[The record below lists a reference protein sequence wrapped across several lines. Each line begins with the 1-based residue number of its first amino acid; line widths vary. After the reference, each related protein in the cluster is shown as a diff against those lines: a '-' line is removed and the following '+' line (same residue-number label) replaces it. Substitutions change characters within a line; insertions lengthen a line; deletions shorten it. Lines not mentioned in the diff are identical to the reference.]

1 MSNFYVVSNDD
12 DLKKLAHMACEIWH
26 QHYFDIL
33 SFEQIEYMLNNFQS
47 VNALKNQVNEGY
59 EYYFIVDNNIYTGYL
74 GIKKYPKHLF
84 LSKLY
89 IKKDHRGKG
98 LGKKAIEFALQRA
111 KELGCDKVVLTVN
124 KENVN
129 SISVYEKLGFKK
141 TDSIVTDIGAGFVM
155 NDYIY
160 TYFMSS
166 V

>member
-47 VNALKNQVNEGY
+47 VNALK
-59 EYYFIVDNNIYTGYL
+59 
-74 GIKKYPKHLF
+74 
-84 LSKLY
+84 
-89 IKKDHRGKG
+89 
-98 LGKKAIEFALQRA
+98 
-111 KELGCDKVVLTVN
+111 
-124 KENVN
+124 
-129 SISVYEKLGFKK
+129 K

>member
-1 MSNFYVVSNDD
+1 MNSFSLISTDRD
-12 DLKKLAHMACEIWH
+12 FDKLANLAEEIWH
-26 QHYFDIL
+26 EHYSDIL
-33 SFEQIEYMLNNFQS
+33 SFEQIAYMLESFQS
-47 VNALKNQVNEGY
+47 KSAFRKQTGDGY
-59 EYYFIVDNNIYTGYL
+59 EYYFINDNSKNAGYIGL
-74 GIKKYPKHLF
+74 QKCPGYLF

-98 LGKKAIEFALQRA
+98 LGKKAIEFVLQRA